1 MNDDR
6 AQRAT
11 PVTTRLALT
20 GGIGTGK
27 SYVRAGF
34 EALGVPTVDADVL
47 ARLAVAPGSAGLAAV
62 AARFGRGVLDAEGG
76 LDRRALGAVVFADAA
91 ARRDLEAII
100 HPFVRDETARW
111 FAALPAAVALAL
123 ADIPLL
129 YEVGRERDFDRVI
142 VVACH
147 PATQLARVIGR
158 GISEEEAR
166 QRIAAQLP
174 LDEKVRRADHVITT
188 DGSFDDTDRQIRD
201 LHATLAQV
209 PPAG

>member
-1 MNDDR
+1 
-6 AQRAT
+6 
-11 PVTTRLALT
+11 VTTRVALT

-34 EALGVPTVDADVL
+34 EALGVPTVDSDVL

-62 AARFGRGVLDAEGG
+62 AARFGPGVLAADGG
-76 LDRRALGAVVFADAA
+76 LDRRVLGAVVFADAA
-91 ARRDLEAII
+91 ARRDLEAIV
-100 HPFVRDETARW
+100 HPFVRDETERW
-111 FAALPAAVALAL
+111 FAALPAAVPLAM

-129 YEVGRERDFDRVI
+129 YEVGRERDFDQVI
-142 VVACH
+142 VAACH

-174 LDEKVRRADHVITT
+174 LEEKVRRADHVIST
-188 DGSFDDTDRQIRD
+188 DGSFDDTDRRIREVYAA
-201 LHATLAQV
+201 LTTV